1 MSPAAWMRQ
10 QRDRPLAEPER
21 RTALVATA
29 VVLIAAAL
37 AFASTRALTP
47 NTQARAAATKT
58 AAAPPTAPDPR
69 TPTPES
75 PAGGELSSVAVRAS
89 RAFLAGY
96 LAYTSGH
103 APANR
108 IADASGS
115 LLVALASHP
124 PRVSPAMR
132 SEYPR
137 VVELHAAPAPAGEV
151 GVSAVV
157 NSGGLIDYTLGL
169 ILTPQDGRLLVTSL
183 EQS

>member
-1 MSPAAWMRQ
+1 MSPAAWMRR
-10 QRDRPLAEPER
+10 QRDRPLAEHER
-21 RTALVATA
+21 RAALVATA

-37 AFASTRALTP
+37 GFASTRSLTP
-47 NTQARAAATKT
+47 STQARAEAIKT
-58 AAAPPTAPDPR
+58 TAHDPR
-69 TPTPES
+69 QPMPES
-75 PAGGELSSVAVRAS
+75 SGRELSPVAAQAS

-96 LAYTSGH
+96 LAYTCGR

-108 IADASGS
+108 ITDATGA
-115 LLVALASHP
+115 LLAALAAHP

-132 SEYPR
+132 SEHPR

-157 NSGGLIDYTLGL
+157 HGAGLIDYTLGL
-169 ILTPQDGRLLVTSL
+169 ILAPQGARLLVSAL

>member
-1 MSPAAWMRQ
+1 MSPAAWMRR
-10 QRDRPLAEPER
+10 QRDRPLAEHER

-37 AFASTRALTP
+37 GFASTRSLTP
-47 NTQARAAATKT
+47 STQARAEAIRTPATL
-58 AAAPPTAPDPR
+58 APDPR
-69 TPTPES
+69 QPTPES
-75 PAGGELSSVAVRAS
+75 SGGELSPVAAQAS

-96 LAYTSGH
+96 LAYTCGR
-103 APANR
+103 APASGITDATGGLLAAL
-108 IADASGS
+108 IA
-115 LLVALASHP
+115 HP

-132 SEYPR
+132 SEHPR

-157 NSGGLIDYTLGL
+157 NGGGLIDYTLGL
-169 ILTPQDGRLLVTSL
+169 ILAPQGARLLVSAL

>member
-10 QRDRPLAEPER
+10 QRDRPLAEHER

-29 VVLIAAAL
+29 IVLIAAAL
-37 AFASTRALTP
+37 GFASTRSLTP

-58 AAAPPTAPDPR
+58 AAAPTAPDPR

-75 PAGGELSSVAVRAS
+75 STGGELSSVAVRTS

-108 IADASGS
+108 ITDASGS
-115 LLVALASHP
+115 LLVALAAHP

-132 SEYPR
+132 SEHPR
-137 VVELHAAPAPAGEV
+137 VVELHGVPAPAGEV
-151 GVSAVV
+151 GMSAVV
-157 NSGGLIDYTLGL
+157 NGGGLIDYTLGL
-169 ILTPQDGRLLVTSL
+169 ILAPQDGRLLVTSL

>member
-1 MSPAAWMRQ
+1 MSPAAWMRR
-10 QRDRPLAEPER
+10 QRDRPLAEHER
-21 RTALVATA
+21 RAALVATA

-37 AFASTRALTP
+37 GFASTRSLAP
-47 NTQARAAATKT
+47 STQARAEAIKTTAT
-58 AAAPPTAPDPR
+58 PTAPDHR
-69 TPTPES
+69 QSTPES
-75 PAGGELSSVAVRAS
+75 SGGELSPVAAQAS

-96 LAYTSGH
+96 LAYTCGR

-108 IADASGS
+108 ITDATGG
-115 LLVALASHP
+115 LLAALAAHP

-132 SEYPR
+132 SEHPR

-157 NSGGLIDYTLGL
+157 NGGGLIDFTLGL
-169 ILTPQDGRLLVTSL
+169 ILARQGGRLLVSAL